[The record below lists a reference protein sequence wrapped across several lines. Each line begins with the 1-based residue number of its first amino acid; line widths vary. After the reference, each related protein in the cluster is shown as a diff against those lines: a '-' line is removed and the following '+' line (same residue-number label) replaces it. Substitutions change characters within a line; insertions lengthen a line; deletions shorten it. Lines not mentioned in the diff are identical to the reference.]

1 MARVAF
7 LGALIASGAGF
18 GAHGLGAGRAQR
30 PPDGGGVARGWLSCL
45 LLWRFVIFTLLHKQ
59 DCLSSTQG
67 MLDVSIEARRP
78 TTSVRLQTS
87 NLCGLYREV
96 SATGDGCP
104 CIAGYEV
111 RSAPLTA

>member
-1 MARVAF
+1 MSAF
-7 LGALIASGAGF
+7 AVFCHFHAF
-18 GAHGLGAGRAQR
+18 R
-30 PPDGGGVARGWLSCL
+30 
-45 LLWRFVIFTLLHKQ
+45 KQ
-59 DCLSSTQG
+59 ACLSSTQG
-67 MLDVSIEARRP
+67 MLDVSIEARQP
-78 TTSVRLQTS
+78 STSVRLQTS

>member
-1 MARVAF
+1 MPALVAF
-7 LGALIASGAGF
+7 CHFHAF
-18 GAHGLGAGRAQR
+18 R
-30 PPDGGGVARGWLSCL
+30 
-45 LLWRFVIFTLLHKQ
+45 KQ
-59 DCLSSTQG
+59 ACLSSTQG
-67 MLDVSIEARRP
+67 MLDVSIEARQP
-78 TTSVRLQTS
+78 STSVRLQTS